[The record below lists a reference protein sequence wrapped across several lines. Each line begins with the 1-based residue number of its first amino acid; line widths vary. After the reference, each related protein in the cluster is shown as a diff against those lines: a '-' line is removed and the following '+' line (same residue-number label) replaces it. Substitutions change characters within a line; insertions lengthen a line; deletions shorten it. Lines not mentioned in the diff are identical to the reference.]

1 MALCPA
7 GGGCRHDGRL
17 GEGVGERLGPQDS
30 SLGCATRAR
39 ARIWARARD
48 LARDLA
54 REAGGQRAQCGH
66 GGPVLLGPHEQN
78 RGARGRPLAEFGVA
92 ASWCGVG

>member
-17 GEGVGERLGPQDS
+17 GEGVGERLGPQDG
-30 SLGCATRAR
+30 SLGYATRAR

-48 LARDLA
+48 LAR
-54 REAGGQRAQCGH
+54 EAGGQRAQRGH